1 MYSFN
6 MFALFEMTLGNFMKC
21 FTKEL
26 INTKRAAKAALMDVI
41 DILAIATRHV
51 DDVACPFPN
60 LHQP

>member
-21 FTKEL
+21 FTKKL
-26 INTKRAAKAALMDVI
+26 FNTKRAAEAALLDVI
-41 DILAIATRHV
+41 DILATATRHV

>member
-21 FTKEL
+21 FPKKVFD
-26 INTKRAAKAALMDVI
+26 TKRAAAAALMDDI
-41 DILAIATRHV
+41 DILATATRHV
-51 DDVACPFPN
+51 DDAACPFSN